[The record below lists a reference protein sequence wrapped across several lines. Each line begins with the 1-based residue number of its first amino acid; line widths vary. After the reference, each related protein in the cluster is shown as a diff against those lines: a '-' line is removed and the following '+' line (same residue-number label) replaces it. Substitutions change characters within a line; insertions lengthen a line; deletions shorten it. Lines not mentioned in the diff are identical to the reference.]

1 MHWAVDV
8 GIGRHG
14 NKATVDF
21 AFHFQ
26 RARNDDGVANA
37 LAYGNDNVGT
47 NLNIVGMMFAMG
59 AESIAMFTML
69 IGDFASNDYGFAEIL
84 VFGFVLVFRFIR
96 FLLLDRGIRILL
108 RLGFNLDVCIFRRL
122 LLLLRGCRG
131 ANEQKG
137 DQIFSETLHQSA
149 KTITHA
155 PTLAFGK

>member
-37 LAYGNDNVGT
+37 LAFGNDNVGT

-69 IGDFASNDYGFAEIL
+69 IGDFASDDYSFAEIL
-84 VFGFVLVFRFIR
+84 IFGFIVVFRFIR
-96 FLLLDRGIRILL
+96 LFLLDRGICILL
-108 RLGFNLDVCIFRRL
+108 RLGFSRDVCVFRRL
-122 LLLLRGCRG
+122 QLR
-131 ANEQKG
+131 
-137 DQIFSETLHQSA
+137 
-149 KTITHA
+149 
-155 PTLAFGK
+155 